1 MSTTSFPSSS
11 EQCLERS
18 SDRSYFEKRIYDE
31 MGLTPEQ
38 NRICLSFDID
48 DWRTGSATFEIF
60 TEDKHGNIKI
70 LLYDIYRNL
79 IEYDDPNASPNLCG
93 ANRMVKYCV
102 TRYAP
107 ANIKDGGHKYGF
119 PAKQGVYPFFP
130 PALVEKFEKKEQIGT
145 LVLTEGYMKAMSAS
159 IRGFDIVGLGSITHY
174 ADSNTRELNADLKNL
189 INTCNVQKVVI
200 LYDGDC
206 INLSEKDLEA
216 NRDLARR
223 PKTFYNA
230 LINTRD
236 LLVDFSDVKIEF
248 AYVLSDKLT
257 NNPKGLDDLLQE
269 PAYAKK
275 SVEILK
281 DLTQPEINSRY
292 FFRMNIRD
300 QIKRLKM
307 KFFID
312 SVESFYRHWQDKLGT
327 KKFIFDHMV
336 YSFSIDEGKVVRAA
350 NLAIYDYIRVGDDYF
365 EKVAIPS
372 VLSDNVEVKLVPRR
386 KSTIAD
392 DFGKAE
398 LKNVPKFK
406 SFINKP
412 SHTNYQAV
420 INNCYNLY
428 APLSYHAEQGI
439 KWPTIRYLME
449 HIFGEQVEFGYDY
462 MQLLYLHPTQIL
474 PILCLVSQERQT
486 GKTSFLDLLR
496 EIYAS
501 NAVIVGNSEII
512 SEFNALVSG
521 KLLVMV
527 DETALEDNT
536 KVTERLKMLSTAK
549 KMPVQKKGMD
559 HFEIENFTK
568 YILCSNNET
577 RFIYTEEDETR
588 FWVRKIAPI
597 PKEISKP
604 NVMEA
609 FHEEIPGFLSYLL
622 SRTMHVKVAK
632 SRMWFDHADIE
643 TDAERRLKEKQQRNP
658 VKAIRSAIK
667 QLFIDFPKTEYLITI
682 KVLQKLVP
690 SIERIDSET
699 IVSYLHDYLHVPTY
713 KENGVSKTKY
723 CSIPYYSMEG
733 DNEVIKKHTDRG
745 KPFVFVL
752 DNFCQGADLEYVYSQ
767 LNQVAQMPTAESAFS
782 EDESEKSPEPRLP
795 YKD

>member
-1 MSTTSFPSSS
+1 
-11 EQCLERS
+11 
-18 SDRSYFEKRIYDE
+18 

-269 PAYAKK
+269 SAYAKK
-275 SVEILK
+275 SAEILK

-307 KFFID
+307 KFYID
-312 SVESFYRHWQDKLGT
+312 SVDSFYRHWQDKLGT

-428 APLSYHAEQGI
+428 APLSYHA
-439 KWPTIRYLME
+439 
-449 HIFGEQVEFGYDY
+449 
-462 MQLLYLHPTQIL
+462 
-474 PILCLVSQERQT
+474 
-486 GKTSFLDLLR
+486 
-496 EIYAS
+496 
-501 NAVIVGNSEII
+501 
-512 SEFNALVSG
+512 
-521 KLLVMV
+521 
-527 DETALEDNT
+527 
-536 KVTERLKMLSTAK
+536 
-549 KMPVQKKGMD
+549 
-559 HFEIENFTK
+559 
-568 YILCSNNET
+568 
-577 RFIYTEEDETR
+577 
-588 FWVRKIAPI
+588 
-597 PKEISKP
+597 
-604 NVMEA
+604 
-609 FHEEIPGFLSYLL
+609 
-622 SRTMHVKVAK
+622 
-632 SRMWFDHADIE
+632 
-643 TDAERRLKEKQQRNP
+643 
-658 VKAIRSAIK
+658 
-667 QLFIDFPKTEYLITI
+667 
-682 KVLQKLVP
+682 
-690 SIERIDSET
+690 
-699 IVSYLHDYLHVPTY
+699 
-713 KENGVSKTKY
+713 
-723 CSIPYYSMEG
+723 
-733 DNEVIKKHTDRG
+733 
-745 KPFVFVL
+745 
-752 DNFCQGADLEYVYSQ
+752 
-767 LNQVAQMPTAESAFS
+767 
-782 EDESEKSPEPRLP
+782 
-795 YKD
+795 